1 MWRIKLGRLVAALSL
16 CLSAAVLAAPPLED
30 FFRKPQIAAPKLS
43 PDGRHLAVQVAG
55 SDGVVRLAVIDLVA
69 LTEAKVVAG
78 FSNADVHSHHWVNDQ
93 RLVLSVS
100 VAQNGTS
107 PQIDPGLWAVNRD
120 GSDLRPLIKS
130 VSQFIKEASQIA
142 DRRLDRNWQFH
153 SVADD
158 GSSDVF
164 VVRHRWSNE
173 PDSTGLG
180 LARLDT
186 LTGKLTSLTAGAP
199 SHVTGWVLD
208 TEGQPAALTTER
220 QGRHASYLRDA
231 EGRWQPWQEGDSYRQ
246 SFDQPYWF
254 GPDGQTL
261 VANNRSGF
269 DALYRLDRKTLQR
282 EAQPLVSLQG
292 YDFRG
297 SLVYDKQA
305 RQLLGVHYE
314 NDAPGSVWLHPQ
326 LKQWQAAIDAK
337 LPGTINRIHCNRC
350 LTASRLVV
358 SAYSDQRPASFYLY
372 MPASGELQALAA
384 SMPWIKPAEMGRR
397 DMVRIQARDGLEL
410 PVLLTQPADRAQA
423 ARPAVLLVHGG
434 PYVRGTHWPW
444 EPMAQFLAS
453 RGYVVI
459 EPEFRGSTGYGQ
471 AHFKAGWKQWGLG
484 MQDDVADALGWAVKQ
499 GLVDP
504 KRVCIAGA
512 SYGGYATLMGLI
524 KQPELYRCGIN
535 WVGVTD
541 IELLYSIH
549 WSDLGGEWKGYGM
562 PVLVGDRDKDAE
574 QLRATSPLQRAAE
587 LKRPLLMAYGAEDR
601 RVPLKHGL
609 AFRDAMPK
617 DQELE
622 WVVYDHE
629 GHGWRELKT
638 QQDFWGRV
646 ERFLARHLGAAP

>member
-1 MWRIKLGRLVAALSL
+1 MIRVLR
-16 CLSAAVLAAPPLED
+16 AVLALFVLGLSSNSQALPAIED
-30 FFRKPQIAAPKLS
+30 FFKKPQISAPKLS
-43 PDGRHLAVQVAG
+43 PGGRYLAIQLVAQDGF
-55 SDGVVRLAVIDLVA
+55 SRLAILDLEHPA
-69 LTEAKVVAG
+69 LPPKVVAG
-78 FSNADVHSHHWVNDQ
+78 FADADIYQHHWVTEE
-93 RLVLSVS
+93 RLVFDTTL
-100 VAQNGTS
+100 AQNGTS
-107 PQIDPGLWAVNRD
+107 RARRPGLWAVNRD
-120 GSDLRPLIKS
+120 GSDFKQLIAADRKGM
-130 VSQFIKEASQIA
+130 QAGTQIA
-142 DRRLDRNWQFH
+142 DRRLELNWALH
-153 SVADD
+153 SVPGDD
-158 GSSDVF
+158 SGDV
-164 VVRHRWSNE
+164 VVERHRYADE
-173 PDSTGLG
+173 PDSMGIG
-180 LARLDT
+180 LARLNT
-186 LTGKLTSLTAGAP
+186 SSGKLSKLAAGAP
-199 SHVTGWVLD
+199 DYVSDWVLD
-208 TEGQPAALTTER
+208 AEGIPAALSTLREGIYT
-220 QGRHASYLRDA
+220 SYYRNPTG
-231 EGRWQPWQEGDSYRQ
+231 EWQQWQRAQAYGGNYET
-246 SFDQPYWF
+246 PYWF
-254 GPDGQTL
+254 GGDLALVSGQLNGYT
-261 VANNRSGF
+261 V
-269 DALYRLDRKTLQR
+269 LYRVDRKTMQR
-282 EAQPLVSLQG
+282 EAQPLVSFKG
-292 YDFRG
+292 YDYRG
-297 SLVYDKQA
+297 RLVYDA
-305 RQLLGVHYE
+305 PSRQLLGLHYE
-314 NDAPGSVWLHPQ
+314 TDAPGSYWLHPK
-326 LKQWQAAIDAK
+326 LRQWQAEVDAK
-337 LPGTINRIHCNRC
+337 LPGSANRIDCRREC
-350 LTASRLVV
+350 LTAPHLLVT
-358 SAYSDQRPASFYLY
+358 AYSDQVPERYFLY
-372 MPASGELQALAA
+372 TPASGEMRMLSA
-384 SMPWIKPAEMGRR
+384 SRPWIKPSEMGQR
-397 DMVRIQARDGLEL
+397 DMVRIKARDGLEL
-410 PVLLTQPADRAQA
+410 PVLVTVPPSKAQA

-471 AHFKAGWKQWGLG
+471 AHFKAGWKQWGLA

-574 QLRATSPLQRAAE
+574 QLRTTSPLQRAAE

-646 ERFLARHLGAAP
+646 ERFLACHLGAAP